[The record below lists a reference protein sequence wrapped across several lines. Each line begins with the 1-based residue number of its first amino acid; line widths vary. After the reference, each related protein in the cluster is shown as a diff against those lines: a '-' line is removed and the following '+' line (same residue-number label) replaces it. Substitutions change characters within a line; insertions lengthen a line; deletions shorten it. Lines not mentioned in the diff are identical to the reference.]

1 MKMFGIYSI
10 FSLSFIIFSFNLFPG
25 AKISSIRN
33 SNTAIQTAQEDKETA
48 SQKRVAELLEVPG
61 LGNGLNE
68 IIRPSVT
75 DRARTITHVC
85 TSGTLCTTSVMDEVQ
100 GSPFGSYVDYILD
113 ANGWPVM
120 LLSEQSVHTQNILQN
135 PHVSLFCQLPRS
147 QSAQAAAALSRV
159 TLVGKVEP
167 IPTEELSTIKLAFT
181 LIHQYAEQIA
191 DSPKFSFCRIKPQ
204 KIYFSGGFGVM
215 ATWVNVLDYETA
227 RPDVLAAEV
236 TSMLSR
242 INLEKQGELFLLCKH
257 FLNLDD
263 VDIVRIQAIDRLG
276 VDLRVKAGDYTD
288 EYRLIL
294 IILNF
299 SVRYCMTEY
308 I

>member
-1 MKMFGIYSI
+1 MKIFRTYSI
-10 FSLSFIIFSFNLFPG
+10 FSSSFIIFPLNLLPG
-25 AKISSIRN
+25 VKISSIRN
-33 SNTAIQTAQEDKETA
+33 RNTAIQAAQEDKETA
-48 SQKRVAELLEVPG
+48 AQKRVAELLEVPG
-61 LGNGLNE
+61 LGKGLNE

-135 PHVSLFCQLPRS
+135 PQVSLFCQLPRS

-181 LIHQYAEQIA
+181 LVHQYAEQIA

-215 ATWVNVLDYETA
+215 ATWVNILDYETA

-288 EYRLIL
+288 EYRLIFMHY
-294 IILNF
+294 N
-299 SVRYCMTEY
+299 S
-308 I
+308 

>member
-1 MKMFGIYSI
+1 MTIDFLSEFMTVGNVYFLMSPPPI
-10 FSLSFIIFSFNLFPG
+10 FLTVTRCTSRVGSL
-25 AKISSIRN
+25 
-33 SNTAIQTAQEDKETA
+33 QTYAATEDKEIEV
-48 SQKRVAELLEVPG
+48 QNKVAEYIKVP
-61 LGNGLNE
+61 GLNE
-68 IIRPSVT
+68 IIRPTVT

-113 ANGWPVM
+113 DSGWPVM
-120 LLSEQSVHTQNILQN
+120 LLSEQSLHTMNIKQS
-135 PHVSLFCQLPRS
+135 PQVSLFCQLPRS

-159 TLVGKVEP
+159 TIVGTVEP
-167 IPTEELSTIKLAFT
+167 IPAEQLSPIKLAFT

-215 ATWVNVLDYETA
+215 ATWVDVLDYETA

-236 TSMLSR
+236 TTMLSR
-242 INLEKQGELFLLCKH
+242 INLEKQGELLLLCKH
-257 FLNLDD
+257 FLNIED
-263 VDIVRIQAIDRLG
+263 VDLVRIQAIDRLG

-288 EYRLIL
+288 EYR
-294 IILNF
+294 
-299 SVRYCMTEY
+299 
-308 I
+308 